1 MTLNVETL
9 LSGFDR
15 QRLLFCGRT
24 AIAGCLAMLVAFALG
39 LHHPQW
45 AAMTI
50 WVVAQPTRGL
60 WLEKSLSRIAGTLI
74 GAGIGTLM
82 VLFLSSSPPL
92 LLVCLALWIGLCAT
106 TGNLLRGP
114 LSYVTLLAG
123 YSAAMI
129 AMLDHDNPDLVT
141 GLAQDR
147 ILTILTG
154 AAISTLTGL
163 LFTPKSAES
172 TLHHRIRLMVETVT
186 AHVMDPATYAMAR
199 EKRAAILSELAAIDE
214 SLEVQLAG
222 KVGMAARMRAVRSVL
237 AAAMDLLL
245 SAPEDGHFHHHGVL
259 PAAVEAGPEP
269 EAVAPSSQ
277 PDMARR
283 MANLQMAWQA
293 LEQAGELEAQGIPSL
308 HLHRDWIGARQAGLR
323 AAFSVLGVGAV
334 WLLTDLAIGPFMVMG
349 TAIMTS
355 LFSTFDHPAR
365 IMRFGIAGTI
375 AGGTVATLVR
385 LFAMPLAESELTMVL
400 MVMPVILIGALVMS
414 HRKSMFSGMDFNM
427 VSLLL
432 LGPAFPAHIQPADAV
447 AQAMSVVVGPVV
459 ALLAFTYAF
468 PVHPQ
473 GRMRLIIRMIVHDLQ
488 HMAGTGTIAP
498 RRVEMWRARLY
509 HRILRLIRWAEKTG
523 GMTVLAAEGGLTALR
538 LGEAVTYTRSLLSND
553 AAPPAVKRAGMAF
566 LKSVEKL
573 QEQPVRT
580 ANALERLEKRLA
592 LSDLGGSGSLIAGTA
607 SRLASNEAFFRQG

>member
-82 VLFLSSSPPL
+82 VIFLSSNPPL
-92 LLVCLALWIGLCAT
+92 LLVCLALWIGFCAT

-129 AMLDHDNPDLVT
+129 AMLDHDNPNLVL

-147 ILTILTG
+147 ILTILIG
-154 AAISTLTGL
+154 AATSTLTGL

-172 TLHHRIRLMVETVT
+172 NLHHRIRQMVERVT
-186 AHVMDPATYAMAR
+186 AHVMDHASNVMKR
-199 EKRAAILSELAAIDE
+199 EERAAILSELAAIDE

-222 KVGMAARMRAVRSVL
+222 KIGMAAKMRAVRSVL

-245 SAPEDGHFHHHGVL
+245 NAPEDTHRDSDE
-259 PAAVEAGPEP
+259 PSQGPE
-269 EAVAPSSQ
+269 ALACSSQ
-277 PDMARR
+277 SDLARR
-283 MANLQMAWQA
+283 MASLQTAWQG
-293 LEQAGELEAQGIPSL
+293 LEQAGELEAQRIPSL

-323 AAFSVLGVGAV
+323 AALSVLGVGAI

-365 IMRFGIAGTI
+365 IMRFGIVGTLAG
-375 AGGTVATLVR
+375 ASVATVVR
-385 LFAMPLAESELTMVL
+385 LYAMPLAESELAMVL

-414 HRKSMFSGMDFNM
+414 HRKSMFVGMDFNM

-432 LGPAFPAHIQPADAV
+432 LGPAFPTHLQPAEAV

-488 HMAGTGTIAP
+488 NMADTGTLAP
-498 RRVEMWRARLY
+498 HRVEIWRARLY
-509 HRILRLIRWAEKTG
+509 HRILRLIRWSEKSG
-523 GMTVLAAEGGLTALR
+523 GTTVDAAEGGLLALR
-538 LGEAVTYTRSLLSND
+538 LGEAVANAQSLVSND
-553 AAPPAVKRAGMAF
+553 NTPASLKQAGRTF
-566 LKSVEKL
+566 LKSLAKL
-573 QEQPVRT
+573 QEQPGRT
-580 ANALERLEKRLA
+580 ATALEHFEKQ
-592 LSDLGGSGSLIAGTA
+592 LSVNGLSGSRSLAGTA
-607 SRLASNEAFFRQG
+607 SRLSSSEAFFRQA

>member
-82 VLFLSSSPPL
+82 VIFLSSNPPL

-129 AMLDHDNPDLVT
+129 AMLDHDNPTLVL

-147 ILTILTG
+147 ILTILIG
-154 AAISTLTGL
+154 AATSTLTGL

-172 TLHHRIRLMVETVT
+172 NLHHRIRQTVERVT
-186 AHVMDPATYAMAR
+186 AHVTDHAPYVMKR
-199 EKRAAILSELAAIDE
+199 EETAAILSELAAIDE

-222 KVGMAARMRAVRSVL
+222 KIGMAAKMRAVRSVL

-245 SAPEDGHFHHHGVL
+245 NAPEDTHL
-259 PAAVEAGPEP
+259 DSDDPSPELEALAG
-269 EAVAPSSQ
+269 SSQ
-277 PDMARR
+277 SDLARR
-283 MANLQMAWQA
+283 LASLQTAWQG
-293 LEQAGELEAQGIPSL
+293 LEQAGELEAQRIPSL

-323 AAFSVLGVGAV
+323 AALSVLGVGAI

-365 IMRFGIAGTI
+365 IMRFGIVGTLAG
-375 AGGTVATLVR
+375 ASVATVVR
-385 LFAMPLAESELTMVL
+385 LYAMPLAESELAMVL

-414 HRKSMFSGMDFNM
+414 HRKSMFVGMDFNM

-432 LGPAFPAHIQPADAV
+432 LGPAFPTHLQPAEAV
-447 AQAMSVVVGPVV
+447 AQAMSVVLGPVV

-488 HMAGTGTIAP
+488 HMADTGTLASD
-498 RRVEMWRARLY
+498 RVEIWRARLY
-509 HRILRLIRWAEKTG
+509 HRILRLIRWSEKSG
-523 GMTVLAAEGGLTALR
+523 GTTVDAAEGGLLALR
-538 LGEAVTYTRSLLSND
+538 LGEAVANAQSLVSND
-553 AAPPAVKRAGMAF
+553 QTPASLKQAGRTF
-566 LKSVEKL
+566 LKSLAKL
-573 QEQPVRT
+573 QEQPGRT
-580 ANALERLEKRLA
+580 ATALEHFEKQ
-592 LSDLGGSGSLIAGTA
+592 LSLNGLSGSRSLAGTA
-607 SRLASNEAFFRQG
+607 SRLSSSEAFFRQA